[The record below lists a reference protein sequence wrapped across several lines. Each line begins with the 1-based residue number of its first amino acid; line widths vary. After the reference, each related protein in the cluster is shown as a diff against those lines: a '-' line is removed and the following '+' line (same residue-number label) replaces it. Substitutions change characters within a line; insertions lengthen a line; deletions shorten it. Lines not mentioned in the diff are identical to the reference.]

1 MANQSETSAAPR
13 TRRPAGTGRRPKGQ
27 ENGSTSPQAE
37 HRTNGADPVEPTQRA
52 AEPDLTSPAVEA
64 ADGGGT
70 SGPVAIPALLAAGA
84 RAVRHRGTVR
94 ASARL
99 TRELA
104 RIARGASEI
113 APERGDGRFRDPT
126 WSENP
131 AYHRLMQ
138 SYLAWAAEVQEVVDS
153 ASLGWR
159 DTERAR
165 FLATFVTTALAPT
178 NSLAG
183 NPAAIKRLLE
193 TGGAS
198 LARGARNAVHDIR
211 HNGGMPSTV
220 KAGAFVVGENLAATP
235 GSVVYRDE
243 VCEVIQYAPSTPR
256 VHARPVVIVAPQIN
270 KYYFMDL
277 APGRSF
283 IEHAVGRG
291 LQSFVIS
298 WRNPGAEQRDWDLD
312 TYAEAVLRV
321 IDVAR
326 EITRSDDVNL
336 LSLCAGGIL
345 SSTVLSHLAANGDE
359 RVRSASFGV
368 TLLDFQ
374 VPAPI
379 GMFDAPPLL
388 SLARFRSREKGVLD
402 GRSLGSVFTW
412 MRPND
417 LVWNYWVNNYLL
429 GNDPP
434 TFDILAWNADST
446 NLPQA
451 LHQQFLGIF
460 SDNSL
465 VTPGHL
471 TVLGTPVDL
480 SQITVDTYVTGATT
494 DHLTPW
500 RGCYQTTQLLSGD
513 STFVLSNAGH
523 IASLINPPGNPK
535 AHYFAGP
542 EPVGD
547 ADSWYASAERQ
558 TGTWWEHW
566 ADWVS
571 ERSGPERRAPS
582 STGSRLH
589 PNVEPAPGSYV
600 RNQVPT
606 SV

>member
-1 MANQSETSAAPR
+1 MVQNGKENATPQAPPPALAQDR
-13 TRRPAGTGRRPKGQ
+13 PASGAGTRRPGPRANAARKTDPAQ
-27 ENGSTSPQAE
+27 
-37 HRTNGADPVEPTQRA
+37 RTADPE
-52 AEPDLTSPAVEA
+52 LTSPGAAA
-64 ADGGGT
+64 ADGGEAL
-70 SGPVAIPALLAAGA
+70 GPVAIPALLAAGA
-84 RAVRHRGTVR
+84 RAVRHRGAVR
-94 ASARL
+94 SSARL
-99 TRELA
+99 TRELT
-104 RIARGASEI
+104 RIMRGASEI
-113 APERGDGRFRDPT
+113 APERGDWRFRDPT
-126 WSENP
+126 WRENP

-138 SYLAWAAEVQEVVDS
+138 SYLAWSAEVQEVVDG

-178 NSLAG
+178 NTLPG
-183 NPAAIKRLLE
+183 NPEAIKRLLE
-193 TGGAS
+193 TGGTS
-198 LARGARNAVHDIR
+198 LVRGARNVVHDIR

-220 KAGAFVVGENLAATP
+220 NTDAFVVGQDLAATP

-256 VHARPVVIVAPQIN
+256 VQARPVVMVAPQIN

-283 IEHAVGRG
+283 IEHAVARG
-291 LQSFVIS
+291 LQFFVIS
-298 WRNPGAEQRDWDLD
+298 WRNPTADQRDWDLD
-312 TYAEAVLRV
+312 TYAEAALRA

-326 EITRSDDVNL
+326 DVTGSDDVNL
-336 LSLCAGGIL
+336 LALCAGGIL
-345 SSTVLSHLAANGDE
+345 SSTVLSHLAAAGDE

-451 LHQQFLGIF
+451 LHRQLLGIF
-460 SDNSL
+460 SDNAL
-465 VTPGHL
+465 VTPGQL

-480 SQITVDTYVTGATT
+480 SRITVDTYVTGATT

-500 RGCYQTTQLLSGD
+500 RGCYQTTQLLPGH

-535 AHYFAGP
+535 AHYFVGP

-547 ADSWYASAERQ
+547 ADSWHAAAERQ
-558 TGTWWEHW
+558 AGTWWEHW
-566 ADWVS
+566 ADWVG
-571 ERSGPERRAPS
+571 ERSGPERPAPS
-582 STGSRLH
+582 GTGNRRH

-600 RNQVPT
+600 RNRVPA
-606 SV
+606 SI